1 MSKTNTGPVASG
13 SYPFKE
19 IEARWQEYWKDNNL
33 HKTDLSNSEK
43 KLYSLV
49 MFSYPS
55 GEKLHIG
62 HWYNFGPADTW
73 SRKKKMEGYNIFE
86 PMGFDSFGLPAENYA
101 VKTGIN
107 PVISTGENIDIIR
120 KQLREIGAM
129 YDWSRELATSDP
141 EYYKWTQW
149 LFLKFFERGM
159 AVRKEAPVNWCPSC
173 KTVLAN
179 EQVIDGRCERC
190 ESQVTRRNL
199 KQWFLKITEY
209 ADRLLAGHDKLDW
222 PDKTVG
228 MQRNWIGRSEGSEII
243 FTEEKTGE
251 KIPVFT
257 TRADTLFG
265 VTYLVLAPEHPLVEC
280 FTAPEQ
286 KKGVRAY
293 IEQSRSLS
301 EIERLSTTKE
311 KTGIFTGSFCINPI
325 NGSRVPIWIADY
337 VLLSYGTGAVM
348 AVPGHDQRDWEFA
361 NKFDLEITQVI
372 KPSGDTGADLDSG
385 AFVDYGVMVNSG
397 EFDDLSSDDGAKSIT
412 EKLQRT
418 GAGNFKV
425 TFKLRD
431 WLISRQRYWG
441 TPIPIIHCHKCG
453 DVAVPEEDLPVLLP
467 QIEDFKPADEGKSP
481 LAKVSEFLNTKCPK
495 CGGEAERETDTM
507 DTFVDSS
514 WYFLRYIDPAYEKGP
529 WNPELVERWLPVDM
543 YIGGAEHA
551 VMHLMYARFFCMF
564 LHDIGLLAFEE
575 PFPKL
580 RHQGMIT
587 NRGAKISKSRGN
599 VINPE
604 HILDSYGS
612 NTLRIYL
619 MFMGSYEH
627 GGDWDDSGINGVA
640 RFLARVYRL
649 ILQNADEIKNRIS
662 SSYSDLT
669 DKDAALNYR
678 LNLTI
683 KRVTDDIDSLEFNTA
698 VSALMELLND
708 LYKAHDDDNKPSGEL
723 FYFSMKQLILML
735 APMAPHLAEELWQ
748 IVGGKPSIFEQKW
761 PSYDQSALQLDSI
774 TMVVQIN
781 GKLRGSFMVPKDVN
795 EDDFTNMAIHDERI
809 SRHLHDKRILKK
821 IFIPGRLLNIVA
833 K

>member
-1 MSKTNTGPVASG
+1 MSENNKGPVVSG
-13 SYPFKE
+13 SYPFKK
-19 IEARWQEYWKDNNL
+19 IEARWREYWEQNGL
-33 HKTDLSNSEK
+33 HKTDLSNSAK

-55 GEKLHIG
+55 GERLHIG

-107 PVISTGENIDIIR
+107 PVVSTAENIDIIR

-129 YDWSRELATSDP
+129 YDWSRQLATSDP
-141 EYYKWTQW
+141 AYYKWTQW

-190 ESQVTRRNL
+190 ETSVTRRNL
-199 KQWFLKITEY
+199 KQWFLRITEY
-209 ADRLLAGHDKLDW
+209 ADRLLAGLDKIDW
-222 PDKTVG
+222 PEKTIS

-243 FTEEKTGE
+243 FKEEKTGE

-257 TRADTLFG
+257 TRTDTLFG
-265 VTYLVLAPEHPLVEC
+265 VTYLVLAPEHPLVTN
-280 FTAPEQ
+280 FTKPEQ
-286 KKGVRAY
+286 KKSINDY

-301 EIERLSTTKE
+301 EIERLSTAKE
-311 KTGIFTGSFCINPI
+311 KTGVFTGSYCINPI
-325 NGSRVPIWIADY
+325 NGDRVPIWIADY
-337 VLLSYGTGAVM
+337 VLFSYGTGAVM

-361 NKFDLEITQVI
+361 TRFGLEIKQVI
-372 KPSGDTGADLDSG
+372 KPSSETGADLDSG

-397 EFDDLSSDDGAKSIT
+397 EFDDLSSEEGARRVT
-412 EKLQRT
+412 EKLKSSKS
-418 GAGNFKV
+418 GDFKI

-441 TPIPIIHCHKCG
+441 TPIPVIRCPECG
-453 DVAVPEEDLPVLLP
+453 DVAVPEESLPVLLP
-467 QIEDFKPADEGKSP
+467 EIDDFRPTGDGKSP
-481 LAKVSEFLNTKCPK
+481 LAKDSGFSNARCPK

-514 WYFLRYIDPAYEKGP
+514 WYFLRYVDPEYKDGP
-529 WNPELVERWLPVDM
+529 WNSKLVEEWLPVDM

-551 VMHLMYARFFCMF
+551 VMHLMYARYFCMC
-564 LHDIGLLAFEE
+564 LHDIGLISFDE
-575 PFPKL
+575 PFLKL
-580 RHQGMIT
+580 RHQGIIT

-599 VINPE
+599 VVNPD
-604 HILDSYGS
+604 HFLDRYGS
-612 NTLRIYL
+612 DTLRMFL
-619 MFMGSYEH
+619 MFMGSYKH
-627 GGDWDDSGINGVA
+627 GGDWDDTGINGVA

-649 ILQNADEIKNRIS
+649 VIQNADGIKDRIS
-662 SSYSDLT
+662 LSYSDLT
-669 DKDAALNYR
+669 DKAPTLNHR

-683 KRVTDDIDSLEFNTA
+683 KCVTHDIGSLEFNTA
-698 VSALMELLND
+698 ISALMELVNELYRSYEND
-708 LYKAHDDDNKPSGEL
+708 KAAGDL
-723 FYFSMKQLILML
+723 FYFSMKQLILTL

-748 IVGGKPSIFEQKW
+748 AVGGKPSIFDQKW
-761 PSYDQSALQLDSI
+761 PVHDESALLLDTI

-781 GKLRGSFMVPKDVN
+781 GKLRGSFSVPIDISQ
-795 EDDFTNMAIHDERI
+795 DDFYNLAMEDTTL
-809 SRHLHDKRILKK
+809 SRHLKGKQVQK
-821 IFIPGRLLNIVA
+821 TIFIPGKILNIVA

>member
-1 MSKTNTGPVASG
+1 MSDKNTKPAISG
-13 SYPFKE
+13 SYPFKK
-19 IEARWQEYWKDNNL
+19 IEAKWRKYWKDNNL

-107 PVISTGENIDIIR
+107 PVVSTGENIDIIR

-129 YDWSRELATSDP
+129 YDWSRELATNDP

-190 ESQVTRRNL
+190 ESRVTRRNL

-222 PDKTVG
+222 PGKTID
-228 MQRNWIGRSEGSEII
+228 MQKNWIGRSEGSEIV

-265 VTYLVLAPEHPLVEC
+265 VTYLVLAPEHPLVEK

-286 KKGVRAY
+286 KKGVQAY

-311 KTGIFTGSFCINPI
+311 KTGVFTGSYCINPI
-325 NGSRVPIWIADY
+325 NGNRVPIWIADY
-337 VLLSYGTGAVM
+337 VLLSYGAGAVM

-361 NKFDLEITQVI
+361 NKFDLGITQVI
-372 KPSGDTGADLDSG
+372 KPSSDTEADLDSG

-397 EFDDLSSDDGAKSIT
+397 EFDNLSSEEGAKSIT
-412 EKLQRT
+412 EKLKRSGT
-418 GAGNFKV
+418 GNFKV

-441 TPIPIIHCHKCG
+441 TPIPIISCQKCG
-453 DVAVPEEDLPVLLP
+453 DVAVPEKELPILLP
-467 QIEDFKPADEGKSP
+467 EIEDFKPTDKGKSP
-481 LAKVSEFLNTKCPK
+481 LAKVSEFLNTKCPE

-514 WYFLRYIDPAYEKGP
+514 WYFLRYVDPEYKKGP
-529 WNPELVERWLPVDM
+529 WNPELVEKWLPVDM

-551 VMHLMYARFFCMF
+551 VMHLMYARYFCMF

-599 VINPE
+599 VINAD
-604 HILDSYGS
+604 HILERYGS
-612 NTLRIYL
+612 DTLRIYL

-649 ILQNADEIKNRIS
+649 IVQNARGIQDTLS
-662 SSYSDLT
+662 LSYSDLT
-669 DKDAALNYR
+669 SKAPALNHR
-678 LNLTI
+678 LNSTI
-683 KRVTDDIDSLEFNTA
+683 KRVTHDIDSLEFNTA
-698 VSALMELLND
+698 VAALMELVND
-708 LYKAHDDDNKPSGEL
+708 LYKAADDNDPPGDH
-723 FYFSMKQLILML
+723 YFFSIRQLILLL
-735 APMAPHLAEELWQ
+735 APMAPHLAEELWHV
-748 IVGGKPSIFEQKW
+748 VGGKPSVFNHHW
-761 PSYDQSALQLDSI
+761 PAWDESALLLDTI

-781 GKLRGSFMVPKDVN
+781 GKLRGSFIVPKDVS
-795 EDDFTNMAIHDERI
+795 EDDFINMAIHDEKI
-809 SRHLHDKRILKK
+809 SRHLNDKQIIKK
-821 IFIPGRLLNIVA
+821 IFIPGKLLNIVA